1 MKGKIIMKKLAYLV
15 SAIAAAFTGVAHA
28 DVSVSGS
35 ADAGYVNNQAGN
47 GVISIGVV
55 TSFAMSTTTAN
66 GVGIAASTSLS
77 NDQDSNQTG
86 NAAATGGNKVT
97 FTTSGATIV
106 VGDVELGDTPGSI
119 GGVVG
124 NIVDDVNGFDSDV
137 KTGFADDDG
146 TGVTFSTSVGG
157 MTVGFGYIVND
168 SGDNQG
174 NIDATSA
181 QTMSAFNLSM
191 PMGDY
196 TITAGVANHDSG
208 ESASGA
214 TIAAAMAGGTLKLGY
229 SQQSLKSAGTYDSGS
244 DLASDGDSTVMGA
257 TYSMSLDADTTVA
270 VGYKNAKDG
279 DSQSITQTDLSI
291 SRSLGGGASVYLD
304 MRNLQGDVD
313 SSKSGSAVGFGTAVS
328 F

>member
-1 MKGKIIMKKLAYLV
+1 MKKLAYLV
-15 SAIAAAFTGVAHA
+15 SAVAAAFTGAAHA

-35 ADAGYVNNQAGN
+35 ADVGYVNNYN
-47 GVISIGVV
+47 GEGIISVGSV
-55 TSFAMSTTTAN
+55 TSFALSTTTAN
-66 GVGIAASTSLS
+66 GVGISVGQSLS
-77 NDQDSNQTG
+77 VDQDAN
-86 NAAATGGNKVT
+86 NANASSGGQAVT

-124 NIVDDVNGFDSDV
+124 NLVGDVNGFDTDV
-137 KTGFADDDG
+137 DTGFGDDDG
-146 TGVTFSTSVGG
+146 TGVTFSTAVGG

-174 NIDATSA
+174 NIDASGA
-181 QTMSAFNLSM
+181 QTMSAFNIAV

-196 TITAGVANHDSG
+196 TVTAGVANHDSG

-214 TIAAAMAGGTLKLGY
+214 TIAAAMGGGTLKLGY
-229 SQQSLKSAGTYDSGS
+229 SQQSLKASDVYDTGS
-244 DLASDGDSTVMGA
+244 DLATDGDSTVLGA

-270 VGYKNAKDG
+270 VGYKSAKDA
-279 DSQSITQTDLSI
+279 DSHSTTQTDLSI

-313 SSKSGSAVGFGTAVS
+313 SSKSGSAVGFGTSVS